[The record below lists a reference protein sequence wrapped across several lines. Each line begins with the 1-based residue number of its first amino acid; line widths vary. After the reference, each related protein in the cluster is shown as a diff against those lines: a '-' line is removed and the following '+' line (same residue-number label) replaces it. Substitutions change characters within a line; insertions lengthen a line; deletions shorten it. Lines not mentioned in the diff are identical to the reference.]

1 MAPLV
6 RAIEFTDTIAVA
18 DSMNVSLELPL
29 KGLPLLRYP
38 GDMTNRVLTVTFIT
52 RPPPMLNV
60 PARLDQSCPLQGP
73 LRHVQLETGHVM
85 SDHSRW
91 AQVFAT

>member
-29 KGLPLLRYP
+29 KGLPLLRY
-38 GDMTNRVLTVTFIT
+38 
-52 RPPPMLNV
+52 
-60 PARLDQSCPLQGP
+60 
-73 LRHVQLETGHVM
+73 RHVRH
-85 SDHSRW
+85 
-91 AQVFAT
+91 